1 MHLKEDILY
10 SVTILCKRHIR
21 FELQSPKER
30 WKYQLICIE
39 CMKNLDALCGQSCSA
54 PPDYQLVVGTI
65 VQLACNPG
73 YASSTKGTKIS
84 AECKKN
90 AEKTS
95 SWSLSDTC
103 ASIDPFD

>member
-54 PPDYQLVVGTI
+54 PAEYLLLVGPI
-65 VQLACNPG
+65 VLLACNPG
-73 YASSTKGTKIS
+73 YESSAKTATIS
-84 AECKKN
+84 AEYKQN
-90 AEKTS
+90 ANKTS
-95 SWSLSDTC
+95 SWSLSGTC